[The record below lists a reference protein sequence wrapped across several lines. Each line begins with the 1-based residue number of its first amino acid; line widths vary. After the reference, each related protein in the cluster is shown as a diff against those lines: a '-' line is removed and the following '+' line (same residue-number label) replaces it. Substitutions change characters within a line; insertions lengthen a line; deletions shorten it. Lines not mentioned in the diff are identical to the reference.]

1 MEDKFPLVSVIVRT
15 KDRPHLLREALESI
29 AAQSYSPVEVIIVN
43 DGGVDITNM
52 LQSFEKTLPHLQ
64 YLFHSQNIGRAA
76 AANSGIR
83 KARGRYIAFLDD
95 DDIYLASALEV
106 LIKPLLRTGMSLAY
120 GTVVR
125 RHYLPDGNID
135 ISQPDVLY
143 AEPFNRELLFLENY
157 IPLIAILV
165 DREAVFSYGL
175 MDQRLSLNE
184 DWDFLLNLVQ
194 YFDFLFIDQQV
205 AEYRCFGVG
214 TTTGTRFSHH
224 EMLTVANEIRTKWW
238 DKVSPAAV
246 NELLQYIHRRWEER
260 MAWSQKKHE
269 IESQTLTRQIAEL
282 ELEKHKL
289 EIEKHKLEIEK
300 HKLHEEAERYQNLFR
315 KSEQQNKK
323 EIAQLEGELNAI
335 KSSRIWRLTRPWRE
349 LRRRHQKWTGG

>member
-1 MEDKFPLVSVIVRT
+1 MNAVEDKFPLVSVIVRT
-15 KDRPHLLREALESI
+15 KDRPHLLREALDSI
-29 AAQSYSPVEVIIVN
+29 AAQTYSPVEVIIVN

-64 YLFHSQNIGRAA
+64 YLSHSQNRGRAA

-106 LIKPLLRTGMSLAY
+106 LTKPLLKTGMSLAY

-143 AEPFNRELLFLENY
+143 AEQFNRDLLFLENY

-165 DREAVFSYGL
+165 DREAVFSCGL

-194 YFDFLFIDQQV
+194 NFDFLFIDQQV

-214 TTTGTRFSHH
+214 TTAGTRFSHY
-224 EMLTVANEIRTKWW
+224 EMLTVANDIRTKWW
-238 DKVSPAAV
+238 DKVSPLAV

-260 MAWSQKKHE
+260 IAWLQQKHE
-269 IESQTLTRQIAEL
+269 IEFQTLTKRIAEL

-289 EIEKHKLEIEK
+289 R
-300 HKLHEEAERYQNLFR
+300 EEAERYQNLFR

-323 EIAQLEGELNAI
+323 EIVRLEEELNAI
-335 KSSRIWRLTRPWRE
+335 KFSRIWRLTRPWRE
-349 LRRRHQKWTGG
+349 LRRWHQK